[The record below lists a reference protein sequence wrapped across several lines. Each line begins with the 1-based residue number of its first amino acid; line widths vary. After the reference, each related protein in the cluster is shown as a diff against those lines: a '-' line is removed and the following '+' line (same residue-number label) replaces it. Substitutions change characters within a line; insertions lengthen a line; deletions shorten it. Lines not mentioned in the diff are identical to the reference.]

1 MILEEKKLKASDI
14 ALRKLVKMRNMNLSS
29 LWIYYLKN
37 KKSDF
42 CMDSESC
49 RRNEI

>member
-1 MILEEKKLKASDI
+1 MILEEQKLEASDI
-14 ALRKLVKMRNMNLSS
+14 AFRKPIKMRTMNLSS

-42 CMDSESC
+42 CIDFESY
-49 RRNEI
+49 RHNEI